1 MKKHYKNT
9 TSGLSRMMKI
19 KWKDKKNFSRSKQA
33 EDSGMAGRMSVV
45 AGMEEDR
52 GRGAVGLLA
61 MCLGL

>member
-45 AGMEEDR
+45 EEEDR

>member
-45 AGMEEDR
+45 EEDR

-61 MCLGL
+61 MCLGR

>member
-45 AGMEEDR
+45 EEEEDR
-52 GRGAVGLLA
+52 GRGDVDLLA
-61 MCLGL
+61 MCLGR